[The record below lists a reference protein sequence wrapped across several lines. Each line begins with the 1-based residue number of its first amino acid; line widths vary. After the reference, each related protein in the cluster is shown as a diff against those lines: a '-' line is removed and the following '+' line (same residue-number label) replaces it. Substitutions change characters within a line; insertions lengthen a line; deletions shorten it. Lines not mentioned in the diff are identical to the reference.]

1 MCVCVCVCVCV
12 SKKSENTTL
21 PLCKVQH
28 QSKFLWHDVKF
39 SSVKIKFCTEAITI
53 RITKRLRVREGKRGA
68 KRRARTHTHTRNP
81 KAGDP
86 ITPRK
91 KILKKTN
98 RNRNKQATKWNKK
111 IWLFVILVLNT
122 YRVSEERASLQF
134 SLDWQRS
141 VWRQGDRPLSNAAP
155 NFRWKQNKIK
165 LWMPVTE
172 KQKTAACFT

>member
-1 MCVCVCVCVCV
+1 MARPNIFESEVFIIADSSNRQARQKSAFSAISHTAFACFALESCHTEAKLIPVNQWWSFHCSIHVCVCVPVCVCVCQ

-53 RITKRLRVREGKRGA
+53 RITKRLRVRERKRGA

-98 RNRNKQATKWNKK
+98 RNRNKQATK
-111 IWLFVILVLNT
+111 
-122 YRVSEERASLQF
+122 
-134 SLDWQRS
+134 
-141 VWRQGDRPLSNAAP
+141 
-155 NFRWKQNKIK
+155 
-165 LWMPVTE
+165 
-172 KQKTAACFT
+172 